1 MGLLDR
7 LRAKET
13 EVAPT
18 QLKQDVS
25 VIAQMV
31 PFLEL
36 PISPMDD
43 QLEVAGENYHVNDI
57 KKLFRDLGRTISTRG
72 TEIDDL
78 RGVLVPEPWN
88 EHDTN
93 AVAVVIRGHHVGY
106 LEREVAADYAP
117 MLRELG
123 SQQGRL
129 LPLAAR
135 VWARAD
141 GGIVRARVTI
151 LVPDPSG
158 TNPQPIGHLAV
169 SSGTSRAAYLDQSR
183 RPRLRGLTPQEW
195 VPAIE
200 AMKREGRYDEALTV
214 LTWCMDAETDETR
227 RNGWHHPAPW
237 FFEHAAI
244 IHRKQGHP
252 DLEVRVIERLLSA
265 WPPEANAGGDPDL
278 EKRARY
284 VIRLAKARELT
295 ARQIPP
301 AIEPGATSPPDGMPR
316 SASVVVLP
324 RGSKLNVTGEE
335 AYKKRLW
342 GWLAGRH
349 QWPVMVTLHAGFPA
363 RSSAAP
369 RMIVRLF
376 GEQIGQLTPS
386 TTAQLRPIVE
396 ACEQRGLLPVCHAI
410 VKGNELKVD
419 VIIDVAKGSDLSQAW
434 LEQNVLGRQR
444 VQGDG
449 ISQDPGE

>member
-135 VWARAD
+135 VWAC
-141 GGIVRARVTI
+141 
-151 LVPDPSG
+151 LV
-158 TNPQPIGHLAV
+158 
-169 SSGTSRAAYLDQSR
+169 
-183 RPRLRGLTPQEW
+183 
-195 VPAIE
+195 
-200 AMKREGRYDEALTV
+200 
-214 LTWCMDAETDETR
+214 
-227 RNGWHHPAPW
+227 
-237 FFEHAAI
+237 
-244 IHRKQGHP
+244 
-252 DLEVRVIERLLSA
+252 
-265 WPPEANAGGDPDL
+265 
-278 EKRARY
+278 
-284 VIRLAKARELT
+284 
-295 ARQIPP
+295 
-301 AIEPGATSPPDGMPR
+301 
-316 SASVVVLP
+316 
-324 RGSKLNVTGEE
+324 
-335 AYKKRLW
+335 
-342 GWLAGRH
+342 
-349 QWPVMVTLHAGFPA
+349 
-363 RSSAAP
+363 
-369 RMIVRLF
+369 
-376 GEQIGQLTPS
+376 
-386 TTAQLRPIVE
+386 
-396 ACEQRGLLPVCHAI
+396 
-410 VKGNELKVD
+410 
-419 VIIDVAKGSDLSQAW
+419 
-434 LEQNVLGRQR
+434 
-444 VQGDG
+444 
-449 ISQDPGE
+449 ISL